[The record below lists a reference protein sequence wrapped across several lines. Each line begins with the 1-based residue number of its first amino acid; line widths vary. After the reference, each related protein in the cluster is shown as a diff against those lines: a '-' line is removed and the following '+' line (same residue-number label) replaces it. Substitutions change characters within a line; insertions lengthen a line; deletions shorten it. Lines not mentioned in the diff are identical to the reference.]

1 MTSFLSLI
9 SLYSYLTKQMATTNI
24 TKSKVLINI
33 DSAFEKNGKSCI
45 FSRENHEGKSILG
58 RNGKYYLV
66 FESESEEKKDRGAI
80 NRVSTLN
87 VLKCEPRKVTYFKY
101 GPVQSKFEFELNRW
115 TKCFCYIKDGFIE
128 FDCFTKG
135 LEVNLSDT
143 SLQFVIRYKLYSG
156 NSSIGTY
163 NLNVMYKC

>member
-33 DSAFEKNGKSCI
+33 DSAFEKNGKSCV
-45 FSRENHEGKSILG
+45 FSKENHEGKSILG

-66 FESESEEKKDRGAI
+66 FESESEDISRKI
-80 NRVSTLN
+80 LN

-128 FDCFTKG
+128 FNCFTKA

-163 NLNVMYKC
+163 NLNVTYKC